1 MKNKLLIGMAL
12 CLSAML
18 IVACASKPKAASG
31 ADDDDADD
39 SPITTQEQVN
49 DALREVYNEYRS
61 DLILAGA
68 KSYNVVRGDTLTA
81 ISRRE
86 YNNGFY
92 FPLIMLA
99 SSDVVLDPDKI
110 EPGMK
115 LTVPDL
121 QRNLNDAKAK
131 GRIKSF
137 LNEVADIEVRR
148 NRPQDADGLRKL
160 ADSL

>member
-1 MKNKLLIGMAL
+1 MKKLFIGMTVCISVML
-12 CLSAML
+12 VLS
-18 IVACASKPKAASG
+18 CASKPPRAVV
-31 ADDDDADD
+31 DDD
-39 SPITTQEQVN
+39 SPITTQEQIN

-61 DLILAGA
+61 DLILTGA
-68 KSYNVVRGDTLTA
+68 KSYNVVSGDTLSA

-86 YNNGFY
+86 YKDGFY

-110 EPGMK
+110 KPGMK

-131 GRIKSF
+131 GRLKSF
-137 LNEVADIEVRR
+137 LQEIADVEVRR
-148 NRPQDADGLRKL
+148 NRPRDAEGLRKL
-160 ADSL
+160 ADTL

>member
-1 MKNKLLIGMAL
+1 
-12 CLSAML
+12 ML
-18 IVACASKPKAASG
+18 ACATRPPRAP
-31 ADDDDADD
+31 ADT
-39 SPITTQEQVN
+39 SPITTQEQA
-49 DALREVYNEYRS
+49 DAALREVYNEYKT
-61 DLILAGA
+61 DLILEGA
-68 KSYNVVRGDTLTA
+68 KSYTVVKGDRLVD

-86 YNNGFY
+86 YRNGFY

-99 SSDVVLDPDKI
+99 SSDVVLDPDRI

-137 LNEVADIEVRR
+137 LQEIADVEVRR
-148 NRPQDADGLRKL
+148 NRPQDAEGLRKL
-160 ADSL
+160 ADTL

>member
-1 MKNKLLIGMAL
+1 MKKLFVCMTL
-12 CLSAML
+12 CMSVML
-18 IVACASKPKAASG
+18 ILACASKPRAP
-31 ADDDDADD
+31 DN
-39 SPITTQEQVN
+39 SPITTQEQAN
-49 DALREVYNEYRS
+49 EALREIYNEYRS
-61 DLILAGA
+61 DLILTGA
-68 KSYNVVRGDTLTA
+68 KSHNVIKGDTLSA

-99 SSDVVLDPDKI
+99 SSDVVLDPDLI

-121 QRNLNDAKAK
+121 ERNLNDAKAR
-131 GRIKSF
+131 GRIKDF
-137 LNEVADIEVRR
+137 LREIADVEVRR
-148 NRPQDADGLRKL
+148 NRPQDAEGLRKL